1 MRNEELANEGQALG
15 VVGAGQPDVGPAAA
29 DSVGGLGE
37 EPAHGRGQVAEV
49 GPWVGGGHQVGE
61 LGQAGGF
68 GRDVG
73 GLLDEQVG
81 RVGGIHGV
89 ALGK

>member
-1 MRNEELANEGQALG
+1 MRNKELADESQALG

-29 DSVGGLGE
+29 DPVGGLGE
-37 EPAHGRGQVAEV
+37 ELTHGRGQVAQ
-49 GPWVGGGHQVGE
+49 WVGGGHQVGE

-68 GRDVG
+68 GRVVG
-73 GLLDEQVG
+73 RLLDEQLG

-89 ALGK
+89 LL

>member
-1 MRNEELANEGQALG
+1 MRNKELANEGQALG

-37 EPAHGRGQVAEV
+37 EPAHLRSEVAQV

-61 LGQAGGF
+61 PGQAGGF
-68 GRDVG
+68 GRVMG
-73 GLLDEQVG
+73 RLLDEQVG
-81 RVGGIHGV
+81 RVGGIRGV
-89 ALGK
+89 VL